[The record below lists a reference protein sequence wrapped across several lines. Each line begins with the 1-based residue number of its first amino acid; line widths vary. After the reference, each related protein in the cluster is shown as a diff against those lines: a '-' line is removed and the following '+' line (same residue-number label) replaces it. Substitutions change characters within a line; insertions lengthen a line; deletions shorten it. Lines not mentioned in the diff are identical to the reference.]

1 MGFFDIINPFSY
13 VTPVYADDGE
23 TEEVEVAAE
32 TTAIASESAEAPAK
46 EQDSE
51 PAFVASDPVEVDST
65 DEETVVEEEAEE
77 EAVEEEEESVVEE
90 EAVEE
95 AVDVEVEEEEE
106 DPVDPAEAIKAACA
120 ETLSCKSLKHHY
132 EECVARVNDG
142 SKESCAE
149 EFLHLMHCIDK
160 CAVPQIFAKL
170 K

>member
-77 EAVEEEEESVVEE
+77 EAVEEEEE
-90 EAVEE
+90 
-95 AVDVEVEEEEE
+95 EEEE